1 MRKAT
6 LIAIA
11 LLLPAVSLLA
21 SPVKKSAAKATA
33 TAFLQKQVSHSNGAK
48 HAPRKLELVSA
59 EADNAPYYVFNNQNG
74 EGFAIVSG
82 DDTVENPILGYSTEG
97 NLSEENMPEALRLC
111 LEDYG
116 TVVRYAQQHGLSM
129 KTTPRKASRPYISS
143 FMNFV
148 WAQSAPYN
156 NECPTYEKDGVTKH
170 MSTGCMAVTTAS
182 IVAYYGKKSESQT
195 VSLPAAYNSSAATS
209 SSAHT
214 YDISTFLNSYTTS
227 SELGEMPQFMF
238 HIANILNTGFSESG
252 SGANESN
259 LLPAF
264 RTLGYNNN
272 IRVLRR
278 SGFTSSDWEDIIYA
292 ELQAGRP
299 VNFIGEHPDMGGHS
313 FICDGYSNGLY
324 HMLWGWQSQ
333 FVGYFDLNIL
343 NPFVEAEDSW
353 GYTFPPGGFTSG
365 LKALVGIQPD
375 DIEEDVVNMLITVDN
390 LSKSTTSVTGM
401 FFNYN
406 NTPYTGSFS
415 WAYLNEDGTFEVI
428 DEVAASVTNWTNG
441 NYKQFT
447 LNIANLDLPDGSY
460 KIVPVCKTS
469 AATDWSLCQGAS
481 QIYAEVTV
489 ANGNLTI
496 ITHPAKKLSVESV
509 YFKGL
514 FGNGFMEYIV
524 TIKNEGD
531 DVFGHLDVSGTRSDG
546 QTLAGSQLD
555 IAIPAGQTETF
566 SVALAAGE
574 GSAFG
579 KTYEMTLKYMSEVI
593 WNGVVSTSSSATDK
607 DNIKYVGYNFDDFEA
622 VNTWSNKLYNTVLKG
637 TVQVKAT
644 DNHNIPIR
652 VRITDSSSN
661 VVYSKTQQYYVPM
674 GETKDYPIE
683 AEGLESGQ
691 TYYITIDAV
700 KVSRVDGTYKTTQL
714 KELKSNIPFTVVS
727 AIIYIDEYG
736 SKHRFAG
743 DGVAELPATTAVVD
757 LTKAD
762 VSKINVNSI
771 ENPNC
776 LFLLATNT
784 TIPTELEGKNVVVG
798 NLATKITLV
807 DGYPVVFPVDIDAE
821 EMTFTR
827 TFTKGNNGDDTGWE
841 TIVLPFYCHEVYVGD
856 INEENRIDWF
866 HSKSENGRK
875 FWLYKYIGGSEG
887 EINFGYED
895 SKDVTTQDWFLNRDE
910 PYIIAV
916 PGNKWGDYYDLSNK
930 PITFRATHANW
941 ASVKANSSLEKKA
954 GFYTLKGT
962 YCNAN
967 LADVYVLNS
976 RGDFFEKEESVIVNP
991 FNAYFTGETSTTS
1004 KLNISFDAV
1013 PTAIIAVDNIQYD
1026 NVKIFDLQGRRV
1038 QNAQKGI
1045 YIQNGKKV
1053 VIK

>member
-59 EADNAPYYVFNNQNG
+59 EADNSPYYVFNNQNG

-214 YDISTFLNSYTTS
+214 YDISTFLNTYTTS

-264 RTLGYNNN
+264 RTLGYNKN
-272 IRVLRR
+272 IRVLSRA
-278 SGFTSSDWEDIIYA
+278 GFTASDWEDIIYA

-299 VNFIGEHPDMGGHS
+299 VNFIGEHPNMGGHS
-313 FICDGYSNGLY
+313 FLCDGYSNGLY

-343 NPFVEAEDSW
+343 NPFVEANENW
-353 GYTFPPGGFTSG
+353 GYDFPPGGFTSG
-365 LKALVGIQPD
+365 LKALVGIQPN
-375 DIEEDVVNMLITVDN
+375 DIEENPVNMLITVDN
-390 LSKSTTSVTGM
+390 LSKSTTSITGM

-406 NTPYTGSFS
+406 NTSYTGSFC
-415 WAYLNEDGTFEVI
+415 WAYLNDDGTFEVI
-428 DEVAASVTNWTNG
+428 EDVMTAVSNWSTG

-447 LNIANLDLPDGSY
+447 LNIENLSLTDGSY

-469 AATDWSLCQGAS
+469 AATDWSLCQGTS

-489 ANGNLTI
+489 ANGNMTI
-496 ITHPAKKLSVESV
+496 ITHPVKKLSVESV

-514 FGNGFMEYIV
+514 FGNDFNEYIV

-531 DVFGHLDVSGTRSDG
+531 DVFGHLDTSGSRSDG
-546 QTLAGSQLD
+546 QTLTGSQLD

-566 SVALAAGE
+566 SVALGKGE
-574 GSAFG
+574 GSTIG
-579 KTYEMTLKYMSEVI
+579 VSYEMTLKFMSEVI
-593 WNGVVSTSSSATDK
+593 WNGVVSTNSAATNK
-607 DNIKYVGYNFDDFEA
+607 ENIKYVGYNFDDFEA

-807 DGYPVVFPVDIDAE
+807 DG
-821 EMTFTR
+821 
-827 TFTKGNNGDDTGWE
+827 
-841 TIVLPFYCHEVYVGD
+841 
-856 INEENRIDWF
+856 
-866 HSKSENGRK
+866 
-875 FWLYKYIGGSEG
+875 
-887 EINFGYED
+887 
-895 SKDVTTQDWFLNRDE
+895 
-910 PYIIAV
+910 
-916 PGNKWGDYYDLSNK
+916 
-930 PITFRATHANW
+930 
-941 ASVKANSSLEKKA
+941 
-954 GFYTLKGT
+954 
-962 YCNAN
+962 
-967 LADVYVLNS
+967 
-976 RGDFFEKEESVIVNP
+976 
-991 FNAYFTGETSTTS
+991 
-1004 KLNISFDAV
+1004 
-1013 PTAIIAVDNIQYD
+1013 
-1026 NVKIFDLQGRRV
+1026 
-1038 QNAQKGI
+1038 
-1045 YIQNGKKV
+1045 
-1053 VIK
+1053 